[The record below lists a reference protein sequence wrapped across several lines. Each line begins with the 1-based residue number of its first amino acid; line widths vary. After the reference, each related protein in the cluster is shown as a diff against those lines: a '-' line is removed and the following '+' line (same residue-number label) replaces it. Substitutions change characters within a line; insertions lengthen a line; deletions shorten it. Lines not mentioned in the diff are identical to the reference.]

1 MDGLR
6 LADDS
11 LSSQVVAGGL
21 DDVERVLDQHARRL
35 AGQLG
40 GLLVD
45 LGQALRKQA
54 EAPEPAPKPPRR
66 PRAGRTAT
74 SRRSGAVATRSDL
87 LREAAKLG
95 IPGRS
100 RMSKA
105 DLESAIREHRGTS
118 GRA

>member
-1 MDGLR
+1 MVGLR
-6 LADDS
+6 LTDGS
-11 LSSQVVAGGL
+11 ISSRVMAGGL

-54 EAPEPAPKPPRR
+54 EAPEPAPKTPPQ
-66 PRAGRTAT
+66 PRAGRPAT
-74 SRRSGAVATRSDL
+74 SPRPGTPTRSDL

-105 DLESAIREHRGTS
+105 ELERAIREHRRTS
-118 GRA
+118 GPA

>member
-1 MDGLR
+1 MVGLR
-6 LADDS
+6 LTDDS
-11 LSSQVVAGGL
+11 LSSRVMAGGL

-54 EAPEPAPKPPRR
+54 EAPEPAAETPRR
-66 PRAGRTAT
+66 PRAGRRATAPRPGT
-74 SRRSGAVATRSDL
+74 PTRSDL
-87 LREAAKLG
+87 LREAATLG

-100 RMSKA
+100 RMTKA
-105 DLESAIREHRGTS
+105 DLERAIREHRRTS
-118 GRA
+118 GLA